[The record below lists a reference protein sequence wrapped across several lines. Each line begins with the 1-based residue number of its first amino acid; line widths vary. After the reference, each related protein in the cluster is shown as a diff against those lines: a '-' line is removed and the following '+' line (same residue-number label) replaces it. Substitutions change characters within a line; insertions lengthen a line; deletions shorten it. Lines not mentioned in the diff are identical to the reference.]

1 MDPKVLI
8 TASTYSHIKNFHLP
22 YLREFYKAGWE
33 IHVACGGAPSAVF
46 YAAQTL
52 SLPFEKKMTSPSN
65 FRAAKLLRRKMRQ
78 ERYDLVITHT
88 SLAAFFTRLAV
99 AKVKPRPRVI
109 NMSHGYLFD
118 DNSPGPK
125 RALLLAAERL
135 TARRTDLLLT
145 MNQYDYRTAVKYKLG
160 KKVVNIPG
168 IGVDFSRLVKLGRL
182 EVHELRQRLNLKA
195 RDFVLVYAAE
205 FSKRKSQS
213 VLIQAMPLLPRNV
226 ILLLPGDGALRKKC
240 MELAEKLGVSDRVRF
255 PGHVDNMAL
264 WYTVAD
270 VAVTSSRSEGLPFNV
285 MESMYMGLPVVAS
298 KVKGH
303 EDLIR
308 DSETGLLY
316 PYGDHIACARQ
327 ISKLFESPILCDT
340 LAEAAREEINA
351 YSLEN
356 VLPIV
361 MEQYGVPVTED
372 EEEPEESYIQQ

>member
-1 MDPKVLI
+1 MEPKVLI

-22 YLREFYKAGWE
+22 YLRAFYDAGWE
-33 IHVACGGAPSAVF
+33 IHVACGGTPDAVY

-52 SLPFEKKMTSPSN
+52 SLPFEKKMTSPAN
-65 FRAAKLLRRKMRQ
+65 FRAARLLRRKMEQ
-78 ERYDLVITHT
+78 ERYDLVICHT

-99 AKVKPRPRVI
+99 AGVKPRPRVI

-118 DNSPGPK
+118 DNSPAMK
-125 RALLLAAERL
+125 RFLLLTAERI

-145 MNQYDYRTAVKYKLG
+145 MNQYDYRTAVKYRLG
-160 KKVVNIPG
+160 KQIANVPG
-168 IGVDFSRLVKLGRL
+168 IGVDFSRLTRLGRV

-213 VLIQAMPLLPRNV
+213 TLIQAMPLLPRNTV
-226 ILLLPGDGALRKKC
+226 LLLPGDGVLRKKC
-240 MELAEKLGVSDRVRF
+240 MELAKKLGVSDRVRF
-255 PGHVDNMAL
+255 PGHVDKMSA
-264 WYTVAD
+264 WYAVAD

-303 EDLIR
+303 EDLI
-308 DSETGLLY
+308 SNGETGLMF
-316 PYGDHIACARQ
+316 PYGDYIACARQ
-327 ISKLFESPILCDT
+327 IQKLYDQPVMCQVLGENAQEQMD
-340 LAEAAREEINA
+340 A
-351 YSLEN
+351 YSLEQ

-361 MEQYGVPVTED
+361 LEHYGVPVP
-372 EEEPEESYIQQ
+372 EEEPDEEVQPV